1 MMTLIIGGSGSG
13 KSAFAEQYL
22 VEIAEEEK
30 KYYFAT
36 MKIYGEE
43 GRKKVERHRMQRAG
57 KGFKTI
63 ECPVDME
70 KAVQEMTEHPAS
82 VLLEC
87 MSNLV
92 ANEMFSGEIPCHKDE
107 VVQKVV
113 KGIQYLNERTAH
125 LVIVTNNVFEDG
137 VRYHKESINYME
149 ALGEINRH
157 LAEMAEHVVE
167 VVVGIPITWKGER

>member
-30 KYYFAT
+30 KYYIAT

-43 GRKKVERHRMQRAG
+43 GRKKVERHRMQRAD
-57 KGFKTI
+57 KGFETI
-63 ECPVDME
+63 ESPVDIE
-70 KAVQEMTEHPAS
+70 KAAQEITENPAF

-92 ANEMFSGEIPCHKDE
+92 ANEMFSGEIPCQKGE

-137 VRYHKESINYME
+137 ITYDDMSMEYIE
-149 ALGEINRH
+149 ALGKINQH
-157 LAEMAEHVVE
+157 LAAMSEHVVE
-167 VVVGIPITWKGER
+167 VVVGIPIIWKGER

>member
-22 VEIAEEEK
+22 SEIAKEEK
-30 KYYFAT
+30 KYYIAT
-36 MKIYGEE
+36 MKIYDEE
-43 GRKKVERHRMQRAG
+43 GRRKVERHRMQRAG
-57 KGFKTI
+57 KGFATI
-63 ECPVDME
+63 ESPVDIEQASQEIME
-70 KAVQEMTEHPAS
+70 HTAS

-92 ANEMFSGEIPCHKDE
+92 ANEMFSGEMPCSKDD

-113 KGIQYLNERTAH
+113 KGIQYLNEQVSH

-137 VRYHKESINYME
+137 GRYDDWSMEYLE
-149 ALGEINRH
+149 ALGKINQQ
-157 LAEMAEHVVE
+157 LAAMSEKVIE
-167 VVVGIPITWKGER
+167 VVVGIPVILKGER

>member
-30 KYYFAT
+30 KYYIAT

-43 GRKKVERHRMQRAG
+43 GRKKVERHRMQRAD
-57 KGFKTI
+57 KGFETI
-63 ECPVDME
+63 ESPVDIE
-70 KAVQEMTEHPAS
+70 KAAQEMTEHPAS

-113 KGIQYLNERTAH
+113 KGIQYLNERTSH

-137 VRYHKESINYME
+137 ITYDDMSMEYIE
-149 ALGEINRH
+149 ALGKINQH
-157 LAEMAEHVVE
+157 LAAMSEHVVE
-167 VVVGIPITWKGER
+167 VVVGIPIIWKGER